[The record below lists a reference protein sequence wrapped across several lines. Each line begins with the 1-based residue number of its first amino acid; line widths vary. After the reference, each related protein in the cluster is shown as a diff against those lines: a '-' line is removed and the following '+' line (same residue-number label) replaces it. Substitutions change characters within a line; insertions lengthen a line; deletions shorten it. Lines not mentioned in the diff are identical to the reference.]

1 MPKDTPDD
9 VIQDVLWTEKY
20 RPEKLEDLALESDNR
35 AILNAYL
42 KAGEIPHLLLV
53 GPPGS
58 GKTTT
63 ARILYRALDC
73 KYMVL
78 NASNERGIDVV
89 RNKIGTF
96 VTAITGARWNIPFL
110 DEADAMTA
118 DAQTALRNMIEAHA
132 DRARFI
138 FTANKLHRIIGAIQ
152 SRCQVLIFGPPPLK
166 ERYRILAKVLKAEGI
181 AAEVPIIMGYA
192 ERYLDLR
199 RMLFAAQR
207 MYLARGELAP
217 VQADSGVDGETILE
231 LLLAKNWTGLRRLTT
246 NDAFDPQQNLRELFW
261 AIPDDHARAGFL
273 RHIVG
278 KGVHETAFTPDPVI
292 LFLGVCA
299 EAMEGL

>member
-1 MPKDTPDD
+1 MAKSNPD
-9 VIQDVLWTEKY
+9 VVQDVLWTEKY
-20 RPEKLEDLALESDNR
+20 RPTKLADLALDSDNR

-42 KAGEIPHLLLV
+42 AAGEIPHLLLV

-63 ARILYRALDC
+63 ARILYHSLDC
-73 KYMVL
+73 AYMVL
-78 NASNERGIDVV
+78 NASAERGIDVV

-96 VTAITGARWNIPFL
+96 VTAITGARWNVPFL
-110 DEADAMTA
+110 DEADAMTP
-118 DAQTALRNMIEAHA
+118 DAQTALRNLIEAYA
-132 DRARFI
+132 DRSRFI
-138 FTANKLHRIIGAIQ
+138 FTANRLHKIIGAIQ
-152 SRCQVLIFGPPPLK
+152 SRCQVLNFAPPPLK
-166 ERYRILAKVLKAEGI
+166 ERYRVLARVLKAEGI
-181 AAEVPIIMGYA
+181 AADVPTIMGYA
-192 ERYLDLR
+192 EQYPDLR
-199 RMLFAAQR
+199 RMLWAAQR

-217 VQADSGVDGETILE
+217 VQASGEMDGPAILE

-246 NDAFDPQQNLRELFW
+246 DDAFDPQQNLRELFW
-261 AIPDDHARAGFL
+261 AVPDDHARAGFL
-273 RHIVG
+273 RHIIG